1 MLDPM
6 EPGQMRAGDAD
17 RERVAERLRIAL
29 DEGRLNLHEYDER
42 LRDAYSAKTY
52 AELDQLLHDLP
63 GTVPASQSA
72 LVPANPAGAAPER
85 RWQAATDGTYPGAT
99 AAWLVEMWGHWI
111 RAVGICVVIWAA
123 TGVFAGGL
131 IYFWPGWVAGPWGVV
146 LLVQTISGLSQG
158 EPQRWAAKRA
168 RREAEKEVRRKAK
181 RDQSGR
187 STVDG

>member
-1 MLDPM
+1 
-6 EPGQMRAGDAD
+6 
-17 RERVAERLRIAL
+17 
-29 DEGRLNLHEYDER
+29 
-42 LRDAYSAKTY
+42 
-52 AELDQLLHDLP
+52 
-63 GTVPASQSA
+63 
-72 LVPANPAGAAPER
+72 
-85 RWQAATDGTYPGAT
+85 
-99 AAWLVEMWGHWI
+99 MWGHWI

-146 LLVQTISGLSQG
+146 LLVQTIRGLSQG